1 MKKENS
7 GARFA
12 IGLAIGIAIGAA
24 LDNLAIGMAIGGAL
38 GMAFGSI
45 GPKEK
50 NEADYKNG
58 DKNESK

>member
-1 MKKENS
+1 MNKNNS

-12 IGLAIGIAIGAA
+12 VGLAMGIAIGVA

-45 GPKEK
+45 KSEETKENDDK
-50 NEADYKNG
+50 KG
-58 DKNESK
+58 DNNESK